1 MFASRT
7 GWALA
12 PNRFSAALDRHRAS
26 GREALDLTE
35 SNPTRCGFA
44 YDPALLAALADRR
57 GLAYDPHPRGLR
69 AAREAVCGYYQER
82 GADIDPEQII
92 LTASTSEGYSFIFRL
107 LCDPGDEVL
116 VPAPSYPLFEFLA
129 SIQDVKLVSYPLL
142 YDHGWQIDL
151 HGLAEALSP
160 RTRAILVVHP
170 NNPTGSFVKPAAMD
184 VLDALCRERGL
195 ALVADEVFLDYPHD
209 GVPRASFA
217 SSNVAPP
224 SRRLSRGRPARAS
237 GRRDRG
243 PQNARFWRSGVGDAG
258 ATGQA
263 LTFTLSGI
271 SKICALPQMKLAW
284 TVTGGAPELAREAL
298 ARLEVIADTY
308 LSVST
313 PVQLALPDFLAQRD
327 EIQQQ
332 VKERVAA
339 NLAELDKQLAA
350 QKSVRRLEVEGG
362 WYAVLRVPVTRSDED
377 LAIDLLERHSVIVHP
392 GHFYDFPGEGYLVV
406 SLITPAEVFVEGATR
421 LLTGFQQ

>member
-44 YDPALLAALADRR
+44 YDRSLVAGLADRR
-57 GLAYDPHPRGLR
+57 GLAYDPHPKGLR
-69 AAREAVCGYYQER
+69 LAREAVCGYYRQR
-82 GADIDPEQII
+82 GAEADPEHVI

-129 SIQDVKLVSYPLL
+129 AIQDVKLVSYPLI
-142 YDHGWQIDL
+142 YDYGWQIDL

-160 RTRAILVVHP
+160 RTRAIMVVHP
-170 NNPTGSFVKPAAMD
+170 NNPTGSFVKPAEMD
-184 VLDALCRERGL
+184 LLDALCREREL
-195 ALVADEVFLDYPHD
+195 ALVADEVFLDYAHD
-209 GVPRASFA
+209 GAARPSFA
-217 SSNVAPP
+217 SP
-224 SRRLSRGRPARAS
+224 R
-237 GRRDRG
+237 
-243 PQNARFWRSGVGDAG
+243 
-258 ATGQA
+258 QA

-271 SKICALPQMKLAW
+271 SKISALPQMKLAW
-284 TVTGGAPELAREAL
+284 IVTGGAPELAREAL

-313 PVQLALPDFLAQRD
+313 PVQLALPEFLAQRD
-327 EIQQQ
+327 EIQRQ
-332 VKERVAA
+332 VKGRVAA
-339 NLAELDKQLAA
+339 NLAELDRQLAA

-362 WYAVLRVPVTRSDED
+362 WYAVLRVPVTRSDEE
-377 LAIDLLERHSVIVHP
+377 LAIALLDEQSVIIHP
-392 GHFYDFPGEGYLVV
+392 GHFYDFPGEGFLVV
-406 SLITPAEVFVEGATR
+406 SLITPADVFAEGIKQ
-421 LLTGFQQ
+421 LLGSF

>member
-44 YDPALLAALADRR
+44 YDRSLLSTLADRR
-57 GLAYDPHPRGLR
+57 GLAYDPHPKGLR
-69 AAREAVCGYYQER
+69 SAREAVCGYYRQR
-82 GADIDPEQII
+82 GAEIDPEQII

-116 VPAPSYPLFEFLA
+116 VPAHSYPLFEFLA
-129 SIQDVKLVSYPLL
+129 SIEDVKLVPYPLL

-151 HGLAEALSP
+151 HGLGEALSP

-170 NNPTGSFVKPAAMD
+170 NNPTGSFVKPAEMD
-184 VLDALCRERGL
+184 LLDALCRERGL
-195 ALVADEVFLDYPHD
+195 ALVADEVFLDYAHD
-209 GVPRASFA
+209 GAARPSFA
-217 SSNVAPP
+217 SP
-224 SRRLSRGRPARAS
+224 R
-237 GRRDRG
+237 
-243 PQNARFWRSGVGDAG
+243 
-258 ATGQA
+258 QA

-284 TVTGGAPELAREAL
+284 IVTGGTPELAREAL

-308 LSVST
+308 LSVNT
-313 PVQLALPDFLAQRD
+313 QVQLALPAFLAQRD
-327 EIQQQ
+327 EIQRQ

-339 NLAELDKQLAA
+339 NLAELDRQLAT
-350 QKSVRRLEVEGG
+350 QKLVRRLEVEGG
-362 WYAVLRVPVTRSDED
+362 WYAVLRVPATHSDED
-377 LAIDLLERHSVIVHP
+377 LAIALLDEQSVVVHP

-406 SLITPAEVFVEGATR
+406 SLITPAEVLAEGIRR
-421 LLTGFQQ
+421 LLTSFQK

>member
-12 PNRFSAALDRHRAS
+12 PNRFSAALERHRGS

-35 SNPTRCGFA
+35 SNPTRCGFV
-44 YDPALLAALADRR
+44 YDRSLLSALADRR
-57 GLAYDPHPRGLR
+57 GLAYDPHPKGLH
-69 AAREAVCGYYQER
+69 AAREAVCGYYRQR
-82 GADIDPEQII
+82 GAEIDPEQII

-151 HGLAEALSP
+151 HGLGEALSP
-160 RTRAILVVHP
+160 RTRTILVVHP
-170 NNPTGSFVKPAAMD
+170 NNPTGSFVKPEEMD
-184 VLDALCRERGL
+184 LLDALCRERGL
-195 ALVADEVFLDYPHD
+195 ALVADEVFLDYAHD
-209 GVPRASFA
+209 GAARPSFA
-217 SSNVAPP
+217 SP
-224 SRRLSRGRPARAS
+224 R
-237 GRRDRG
+237 
-243 PQNARFWRSGVGDAG
+243 
-258 ATGQA
+258 QA

-284 TVTGGAPELAREAL
+284 IVTGGAPELAREAL

-313 PVQLALPDFLAQRD
+313 PVQLALPEFLAQRD
-327 EIQQQ
+327 EIQRQ

-339 NLAELDKQLAA
+339 NLAELDRQLAA
-350 QKSVRRLEVEGG
+350 QESVRRLEVEGG
-362 WYAVLRVPVTRSDED
+362 WYAVLRVPATRSDEE
-377 LAIDLLERHSVIVHP
+377 LAIALLDEQSVVVHP
-392 GHFYDFPGEGYLVV
+392 GHFYDFSGEGFLVV
-406 SLITPAEVFVEGATR
+406 SLITPVEIYAEGVKRVLGCF
-421 LLTGFQQ
+421 

>member
-12 PNRFSAALDRHRAS
+12 PNRFSAALERHRAS

-44 YDPALLAALADRR
+44 YDRSLLSALADQR
-57 GLAYDPHPRGLR
+57 GLAYDPDPKGLR
-69 AAREAVCGYYQER
+69 AAREAVCGYYRQR
-82 GADIDPEQII
+82 GAEADPEHVI

-107 LCDPGDEVL
+107 LCEPGDEVL

-151 HGLAEALSP
+151 HSLAAAVTS

-170 NNPTGSFVKPAAMD
+170 NNPTGSFVKPAEMD
-184 VLDALCRERGL
+184 LFDALCREREL
-195 ALVADEVFLDYPHD
+195 ALVADEVFLDYAHD
-209 GVPRASFA
+209 GAARPSFA
-217 SSNVAPP
+217 SP
-224 SRRLSRGRPARAS
+224 R
-237 GRRDRG
+237 
-243 PQNARFWRSGVGDAG
+243 
-258 ATGQA
+258 QA

-284 TVTGGAPELAREAL
+284 IVAGGAPELAREAL
-298 ARLEVIADTY
+298 ARLEVIADTC

-313 PVQLALPDFLAQRD
+313 PVQLALPEFLAQRD
-327 EIQQQ
+327 EIQRQ

-339 NLAELDKQLAA
+339 NLAELDRQLAA

-362 WYAVLRVPVTRSDED
+362 WYAVLRVPVTRSDEE
-377 LAIDLLERHSVIVHP
+377 LAIALLDEQSVVVHP

-406 SLITPAEVFVEGATR
+406 SLITPAEIFAPGIGRVLAALEQIHG
-421 LLTGFQQ
+421 